1 MKLGVFV
8 KECAT
13 FSLNVTY
20 VFSEQENNEK
30 RNFKT
35 LCTES
40 AVEDRTAR
48 PKVIVC
54 FMLEPDRSEWKK
66 KLSCVGEERKT
77 TRYEV
82 K

>member
-20 VFSEQENNEK
+20 IFSERKKIMKK
-30 RNFKT
+30 RGNFET

-54 FMLEPDRSEWKK
+54 FMLEPPRSEWKR
-66 KLSCVGEERKT
+66 KLPG
-77 TRYEV
+77 
-82 K
+82 